1 MHPQTQ
7 AIATFEREED
17 AQRAGHTI
25 PLTPKEAALLGTM
38 NRAERR
44 KWQREQK
51 RERRQAA
58 KAK

>member
-7 AIATFEREED
+7 AIAEFEREED

-25 PLTPKEAALLGTM
+25 PLGPKEAELLRGM
-38 NRAERR
+38 SRAERR
-44 KWQREQK
+44 KWQREEK
-51 RERRQAA
+51 RKRRAAA

>member
-1 MHPQTQ
+1 MHPNTM

-25 PLTPKEAALLGTM
+25 PLTSKQAQILGGM

-44 KWQREQK
+44 KWQREQR

-58 KAK
+58 KTK